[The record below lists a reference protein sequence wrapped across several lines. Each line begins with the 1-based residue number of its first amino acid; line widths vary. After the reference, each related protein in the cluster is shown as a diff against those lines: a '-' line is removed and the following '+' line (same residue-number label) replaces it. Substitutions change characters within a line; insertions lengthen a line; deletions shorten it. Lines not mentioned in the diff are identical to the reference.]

1 MATVRFSDKLKDEIN
16 KKARKMFDKELDKAK
31 ADIPSTW
38 NAEYLYNL
46 MFDKDIRDKM
56 NALPKNFMGTT
67 QQITFRGFKNL
78 PQGEYDRFWKAD
90 DGLVFNFTSPHRKP
104 HGEDFDDFYN
114 SWRGLTLMYGL
125 PKFATIQGEY
135 KVWREAQTVIM
146 DKRDKFTQGVKQ
158 IMNTYSTLGPALKVF
173 PALWDLIPEEYKE
186 RHLKITNRKRGDAKE
201 LGDLDVDSLTAAVTL
216 NKLIR

>member
-78 PQGEYDRFWKAD
+78 PQGEYDRFCSISLSVQHRL
-90 DGLVFNFTSPHRKP
+90 LVLYH
-104 HGEDFDDFYN
+104 
-114 SWRGLTLMYGL
+114 
-125 PKFATIQGEY
+125 
-135 KVWREAQTVIM
+135 AQLC
-146 DKRDKFTQGVKQ
+146 TQ
-158 IMNTYSTLGPALKVF
+158 
-173 PALWDLIPEEYKE
+173 
-186 RHLKITNRKRGDAKE
+186 R
-201 LGDLDVDSLTAAVTL
+201 
-216 NKLIR
+216 